1 MDKEKQTS
9 VYTLYWIKRTKY
21 ANCYVASTYGLPCGR
36 SAETNSMIVGVY
48 TDGVQALNR
57 AKEAVTAWRENMKVK
72 KHSEKKANRT
82 EVDIYRT
89 ITKDDYKDLVLMD
102 DGDDSKTLFHVE
114 YWNNDLDAKCCL
126 YISKTALN

>member
-1 MDKEKQTS
+1 MNTAITRSNS
-9 VYTLYWIKRTKY
+9 VYTLRQINEAIFKY
-21 ANCYVASTYGLPCGR
+21 ENHRRVTV
-36 SAETNSMIVGVY
+36 NSVIGMY

-114 YWNNDLDAKCCL
+114 YWNNDLDAKHCL
-126 YISKTALN
+126 YISKTTLN